1 MAENTRL
8 PTQPR
13 DPFDRFDEAISDPRL
28 YEADQSRYEQLR
40 YEPQPQY
47 EEQPQYEQ
55 PQYEQPFAL
64 SYERTDVLP
73 EDLPAHEQ
81 VPLFLSN
88 YEEESHQQLSEY
100 AFASGDRRFG
110 SGGLKKARAG
120 RIVTGVAVVSAI
132 AAVLAL
138 FSIDSTRAVI
148 FNASLGGG
156 GSSPPP
162 AQLAAAVPEPAQPQR
177 IAAPPLAAEP
187 TGAEVTAARRSPP
200 NALASASPSRD
211 EIAAAYQSA
220 LKGKVAV
227 PEPVAREAARE
238 VEVAAVTPAA
248 TVVAVAPAVREP
260 VPVTREAAPV
270 RRIDPDELAVLLKRA
285 KSLLAIGDITSARLL
300 LERAADAQEAE
311 AALML
316 AGTYDPQ
323 VLGSQDLRSVTPDP
337 VAAKDPSY
345 RGRRHPHPQVAALP
359 NDPQIAPA
367 GILPCQPNDHRH
379 DLLVQTAPVTPLPG
393 VGPPPGDQLP
403 MPPQQRPWGHEQRS
417 RPRPSWQHPAERSQQ
432 RPVSLRQPRT
442 SDLTLQHP

>member
-28 YEADQSRYEQLR
+28 YEADQARYAQLREQLR
-40 YEPQPQY
+40 YEPEPQYEQPQY
-47 EEQPQYEQ
+47 ERQPQYEQ

-64 SYERTDVLP
+64 SFERTDGLP
-73 EDLPAHEQ
+73 EELPPHEQ

-100 AFASGDRRFG
+100 TFAGGDRRFG

-120 RIVTGVAVVSAI
+120 RIVTGVVVVSAI

-156 GSSPPP
+156 GGSAPPP

-187 TGAEVTAARRSPP
+187 TGAEVAAARRTPP
-200 NALASASPSRD
+200 NAMASASPTRD

-238 VEVAAVTPAA
+238 VAAVTPTAP
-248 TVVAVAPAVREP
+248 VVAVAPAVREP
-260 VPVTREAAPV
+260 VPVTREAAPA
-270 RRIDPDELAVLLKRA
+270 RRIDPDELVALLKRA

-323 VLGSQDLRSVTPDP
+323 VLGSQDLRSVTPDE
-337 VAAKDPSY
+337 AAARVWYQKAAQLGSADAK
-345 RGRRHPHPQVAALP
+345 RRL
-359 NDPQIAPA
+359 
-367 GILPCQPNDHRH
+367 G
-379 DLLVQTAPVTPLPG
+379 
-393 VGPPPGDQLP
+393 QLN
-403 MPPQQRPWGHEQRS
+403 
-417 RPRPSWQHPAERSQQ
+417 
-432 RPVSLRQPRT
+432 
-442 SDLTLQHP
+442 

>member
-1 MAENTRL
+1 MAENSR
-8 PTQPR
+8 PVPAR

-28 YEADQSRYEQLR
+28 YEADQSRYEPPR
-40 YEPQPQY
+40 YEQPRLEQSRY
-47 EEQPQYEQ
+47 ELPQYEQ
-55 PQYEQPFAL
+55 PRYEQPFAL
-64 SYERTDVLP
+64 SFDRRDASFEQTDVLP
-73 EDLPAHEQ
+73 EELPPHEP
-81 VPLFLSN
+81 VPLFLAN
-88 YEEESHQQLSEY
+88 YEEEHHQQLSEY

-120 RIVTGVAVVSAI
+120 RIVFGVVVVSAI

-156 GSSPPP
+156 GSGGSPPA
-162 AQLAAAVPEPAQPQR
+162 AQLAAAVPEPAQPPR

-187 TGAEVTAARRSPP
+187 TGAEVAAARRTSPTTSV
-200 NALASASPSRD
+200 ASASPSRD

-227 PEPVAREAARE
+227 PEPVAREASRE
-238 VEVAAVTPAA
+238 VVASINPATPVVAA
-248 TVVAVAPAVREP
+248 APAVREP
-260 VPVTREAAPV
+260 APVTREAAPV
-270 RRIDPDELAVLLKRA
+270 PSRRIDPDELTVLLKRA

-337 VAAKDPSY
+337 AAAKVWYQKAAQLGSADAK
-345 RGRRHPHPQVAALP
+345 RRL
-359 NDPQIAPA
+359 
-367 GILPCQPNDHRH
+367 G
-379 DLLVQTAPVTPLPG
+379 
-393 VGPPPGDQLP
+393 QL
-403 MPPQQRPWGHEQRS
+403 QN
-417 RPRPSWQHPAERSQQ
+417 
-432 RPVSLRQPRT
+432 
-442 SDLTLQHP
+442 

>member
-28 YEADQSRYEQLR
+28 YEADQARYEQLR
-40 YEPQPQY
+40 YEPQQRY
-47 EEQPQYEQ
+47 EQPRYEQ

-64 SYERTDVLP
+64 QYERTDMLP
-73 EDLPAHEQ
+73 EELPPHEP
-81 VPLFLSN
+81 VPLFLAN

-100 AFASGDRRFG
+100 GYASGSRRFG

-120 RIVTGVAVVSAI
+120 RIVTGVVVVSAI

-156 GSSPPP
+156 GGSAPPP
-162 AQLAAAVPEPAQPQR
+162 AQLAAAVPEPAEKPQR

-187 TGAEVTAARRSPP
+187 SGAEVAAARRSQST
-200 NALASASPSRD
+200 AMASASPSRD
-211 EIAAAYQSA
+211 EITAAYQTA
-220 LKGKVAV
+220 AKGKVAV
-227 PEPVAREAARE
+227 PEPVVREAARE
-238 VEVAAVTPAA
+238 VAPAIP
-248 TVVAVAPAVREP
+248 VVAVAPAVRESAP
-260 VPVTREAAPV
+260 ATREAVPA
-270 RRIDPDELAVLLKRA
+270 RRIDPDELAALLKRA

-316 AGTYDPQ
+316 AGTYDPL

-337 VAAKDPSY
+337 AAARVWYQKASQLGSADA
-345 RGRRHPHPQVAALP
+345 RRRL
-359 NDPQIAPA
+359 
-367 GILPCQPNDHRH
+367 G
-379 DLLVQTAPVTPLPG
+379 
-393 VGPPPGDQLP
+393 QL
-403 MPPQQRPWGHEQRS
+403 Q
-417 RPRPSWQHPAERSQQ
+417 
-432 RPVSLRQPRT
+432 
-442 SDLTLQHP
+442 

>member
-1 MAENTRL
+1 MAENTR
-8 PTQPR
+8 PAQSR

-28 YEADQSRYEQLR
+28 YEADQARYAQLREQLR

-47 EEQPQYEQ
+47 EQPQYERPQYEQ

-64 SYERTDVLP
+64 QYDRTDALP
-73 EDLPAHEQ
+73 EELPAHEA

-88 YEEESHQQLSEY
+88 YEDEAHQALSQY
-100 AFASGDRRFG
+100 TFASGSRT
-110 SGGLKKARAG
+110 KPRAG

-156 GSSPPP
+156 GGGSVPP
-162 AQLAAAVPEPAQPQR
+162 AQLAAAAVPEPAQPPR

-187 TGAEVTAARRSPP
+187 TGAEVAAARRTPP
-200 NALASASPSRD
+200 NALASASPTRD
-211 EIAAAYQSA
+211 EISAAYQSA

-227 PEPVAREAARE
+227 PEPVARDAAR
-238 VEVAAVTPAA
+238 EVAAVTPAA
-248 TVVAVAPAVREP
+248 PVVAAAPAVVAAVAPAVREP
-260 VPVTREAAPV
+260 VPATREVAPA

-285 KSLLAIGDITSARLL
+285 KSLLSIGDITSARLL

-337 VAAKDPSY
+337 AAAKVWYQKAAQLGSADA
-345 RGRRHPHPQVAALP
+345 RRRLS
-359 NDPQIAPA
+359 
-367 GILPCQPNDHRH
+367 
-379 DLLVQTAPVTPLPG
+379 
-393 VGPPPGDQLP
+393 QL
-403 MPPQQRPWGHEQRS
+403 QN
-417 RPRPSWQHPAERSQQ
+417 
-432 RPVSLRQPRT
+432 
-442 SDLTLQHP
+442 

>member
-1 MAENTRL
+1 MAENNR
-8 PTQPR
+8 PAQSR

-28 YEADQSRYEQLR
+28 YEADQARYEQLRAQLR

-47 EEQPQYEQ
+47 EQPQYEE
-55 PQYEQPFAL
+55 PQYEQARYEQPFAL
-64 SYERTDVLP
+64 SFDRTDVLP
-73 EDLPAHEQ
+73 EELPPHEP

-100 AFASGDRRFG
+100 TFAGGDRRFG

-120 RIVTGVAVVSAI
+120 RIVTGVVVVSAI

-227 PEPVAREAARE
+227 PEPVAREASR
-238 VEVAAVTPAA
+238 EVAALTPTAP
-248 TVVAVAPAVREP
+248 VVAVAPAVREP

-270 RRIDPDELAVLLKRA
+270 RRIDPDE
-285 KSLLAIGDITSARLL
+285 
-300 LERAADAQEAE
+300 
-311 AALML
+311 
-316 AGTYDPQ
+316 
-323 VLGSQDLRSVTPDP
+323 
-337 VAAKDPSY
+337 
-345 RGRRHPHPQVAALP
+345 
-359 NDPQIAPA
+359 
-367 GILPCQPNDHRH
+367 
-379 DLLVQTAPVTPLPG
+379 
-393 VGPPPGDQLP
+393 
-403 MPPQQRPWGHEQRS
+403 
-417 RPRPSWQHPAERSQQ
+417 
-432 RPVSLRQPRT
+432 
-442 SDLTLQHP
+442 

>member
-1 MAENTRL
+1 MVENTK
-8 PTQPR
+8 PVQTR

-28 YEADQSRYEQLR
+28 YEADQSRYQQLREQLR
-40 YEPQPQY
+40 YEPQTQY
-47 EEQPQYEQ
+47 EQPQYEP

-64 SYERTDVLP
+64 SVEPPEELP
-73 EDLPAHEQ
+73 PHEA
-81 VPLFLSN
+81 VPLFLAN

-100 AFASGDRRFG
+100 AFGGNRRFG

-156 GSSPPP
+156 GGSAPPP
-162 AQLAAAVPEPAQPQR
+162 VQLAAAVPEPALPQR

-187 TGAEVTAARRSPP
+187 TGAEIAAATRRTPP
-200 NALASASPSRD
+200 NALASASPTRD

-227 PEPVAREAARE
+227 PEPVARDAARE
-238 VEVAAVTPAA
+238 VAAVVPAA
-248 TVVAVAPAVREP
+248 PVVAAVAPAVREP
-260 VPVTREAAPV
+260 VPVTREAAPA
-270 RRIDPDELAVLLKRA
+270 RRIDPDELEALLKRA
-285 KSLLAIGDITSARLL
+285 KGLLAIGDITSARLL

-323 VLGSQDLRSVTPDP
+323 VLGSQDLRSVSPDP
-337 VAAKDPSY
+337 AAARVWYQKAAQLGSADAK
-345 RGRRHPHPQVAALP
+345 RRL
-359 NDPQIAPA
+359 
-367 GILPCQPNDHRH
+367 G
-379 DLLVQTAPVTPLPG
+379 
-393 VGPPPGDQLP
+393 QL
-403 MPPQQRPWGHEQRS
+403 QN
-417 RPRPSWQHPAERSQQ
+417 
-432 RPVSLRQPRT
+432 
-442 SDLTLQHP
+442 

>member
-1 MAENTRL
+1 MAENTR
-8 PTQPR
+8 PAQSR

-28 YEADQSRYEQLR
+28 YEAEQSRYDQLREQLR
-40 YEPQPQY
+40 YEPQPQQY
-47 EEQPQYEQ
+47 EPPQYEQ

-64 SYERTDVLP
+64 SFERTDVEELP
-73 EDLPAHEQ
+73 PHEP

-88 YEEESHQQLSEY
+88 YEEEAHQQLSEY
-100 AFASGDRRFG
+100 AFASGNRRFG

-156 GSSPPP
+156 GGGSPPA

-187 TGAEVTAARRSPP
+187 TGAEVAAARRTPP
-200 NALASASPSRD
+200 NALASASPTRD

-227 PEPVAREAARE
+227 PEPVARDAARE
-238 VEVAAVTPAA
+238 VAAVVPAA
-248 TVVAVAPAVREP
+248 PVVAVAPAVREP
-260 VPVTREAAPV
+260 VPVTREAVPA
-270 RRIDPDELAVLLKRA
+270 RRIDPDELAALLKRA
-285 KSLLAIGDITSARLL
+285 KSLLSIGDITSARLL

-323 VLGSQDLRSVTPDP
+323 VLGSQDLRSVTPDE
-337 VAAKDPSY
+337 AAARVWYQKAAQLGSADAK
-345 RGRRHPHPQVAALP
+345 RRL
-359 NDPQIAPA
+359 
-367 GILPCQPNDHRH
+367 G
-379 DLLVQTAPVTPLPG
+379 
-393 VGPPPGDQLP
+393 QLN
-403 MPPQQRPWGHEQRS
+403 
-417 RPRPSWQHPAERSQQ
+417 
-432 RPVSLRQPRT
+432 
-442 SDLTLQHP
+442 

>member
-1 MAENTRL
+1 MVENTR
-8 PTQPR
+8 PAQSR

-40 YEPQPQY
+40 AQLRYEPQREP
-47 EEQPQYEQ
+47 QPQYEQ
-55 PQYEQPFAL
+55 PQYEQPQYDQPFAL
-64 SYERTDVLP
+64 SFDRTDVLP
-73 EDLPAHEQ
+73 EELPPHEA

-100 AFASGDRRFG
+100 TFAGGNRRFG

-120 RIVTGVAVVSAI
+120 RIVTGVVVVSAI

-156 GSSPPP
+156 GGSAPPP
-162 AQLAAAVPEPAQPQR
+162 AQLAAAVPEPAQPPR

-187 TGAEVTAARRSPP
+187 TGAEVAAARRSPP

-227 PEPVAREAARE
+227 PEPVAREASR
-238 VEVAAVTPAA
+238 EVAAVTPAA
-248 TVVAVAPAVREP
+248 PVVAVAPAVREP
-260 VPVTREAAPV
+260 VPVTREAAPA
-270 RRIDPDELAVLLKRA
+270 RRVDPDELAALLKRA
-285 KSLLAIGDITSARLL
+285 KNLLAIGDITSARLL
-300 LERAADAQEAE
+300 LERAADAQEPE

-323 VLGSQDLRSVTPDP
+323 VLGGQDLRSVTPDP
-337 VAAKDPSY
+337 EAARVWYQKAAQMGSVDAK
-345 RGRRHPHPQVAALP
+345 RRL
-359 NDPQIAPA
+359 
-367 GILPCQPNDHRH
+367 G
-379 DLLVQTAPVTPLPG
+379 
-393 VGPPPGDQLP
+393 QLN
-403 MPPQQRPWGHEQRS
+403 
-417 RPRPSWQHPAERSQQ
+417 
-432 RPVSLRQPRT
+432 
-442 SDLTLQHP
+442 

>member
-28 YEADQSRYEQLR
+28 YEADQPRYEQLR
-40 YEPQPQY
+40 YEPEPRY
-47 EEQPQYEQ
+47 EQPQYEQ
-55 PQYEQPFAL
+55 SQYERPQYEQPFAL
-64 SYERTDVLP
+64 SFERTDVLP
-73 EDLPAHEQ
+73 EELPPHEP

-100 AFASGDRRFG
+100 AFAGGDRRFG

-156 GSSPPP
+156 SGQPP
-162 AQLAAAVPEPAQPQR
+162 AELAAAAVPEPGEMPQR

-187 TGAEVTAARRSPP
+187 TGAEFAAARRTPP

-220 LKGKVAV
+220 LKGKVGA

-238 VEVAAVTPAA
+238 VAAVTPAA
-248 TVVAVAPAVREP
+248 PVVAVAPAVREP
-260 VPVTREAAPV
+260 IPVTREAAPA
-270 RRIDPDELAVLLKRA
+270 RRIDPDELAALLKRA

-337 VAAKDPSY
+337 EAARVWYQKAAQLGSADA
-345 RGRRHPHPQVAALP
+345 RRRL
-359 NDPQIAPA
+359 
-367 GILPCQPNDHRH
+367 G
-379 DLLVQTAPVTPLPG
+379 
-393 VGPPPGDQLP
+393 QL
-403 MPPQQRPWGHEQRS
+403 QN
-417 RPRPSWQHPAERSQQ
+417 
-432 RPVSLRQPRT
+432 
-442 SDLTLQHP
+442 

>member
-1 MAENTRL
+1 MVENTK
-8 PTQPR
+8 PVQTS

-28 YEADQSRYEQLR
+28 YEADQSRYQQLREQLR
-40 YEPQPQY
+40 YEPQTQY
-47 EEQPQYEQ
+47 EQPQYEP

-64 SYERTDVLP
+64 SVEPPEELP
-73 EDLPAHEQ
+73 PHEA
-81 VPLFLSN
+81 VPLFLAN

-100 AFASGDRRFG
+100 AFGGNRRFG

-120 RIVTGVAVVSAI
+120 RIVTGVVVVSAI

-156 GSSPPP
+156 GGSAPPP
-162 AQLAAAVPEPAQPQR
+162 VQLAAAVPEPALPQR

-187 TGAEVTAARRSPP
+187 TGAEIAAARRTPP
-200 NALASASPSRD
+200 NALASASPTRD

-227 PEPVAREAARE
+227 PEPVARDAARE
-238 VEVAAVTPAA
+238 VAAVVPAA
-248 TVVAVAPAVREP
+248 PVVAAVAPAVREP

-270 RRIDPDELAVLLKRA
+270 RRIDPDELEALLKRA
-285 KSLLAIGDITSARLL
+285 KGLLAIGDITSARLL

-323 VLGSQDLRSVTPDP
+323 VLGSQDLRSVSPDP
-337 VAAKDPSY
+337 AAARVWYQKAAQLGSADAK
-345 RGRRHPHPQVAALP
+345 RRL
-359 NDPQIAPA
+359 
-367 GILPCQPNDHRH
+367 G
-379 DLLVQTAPVTPLPG
+379 
-393 VGPPPGDQLP
+393 QL
-403 MPPQQRPWGHEQRS
+403 QN
-417 RPRPSWQHPAERSQQ
+417 
-432 RPVSLRQPRT
+432 
-442 SDLTLQHP
+442 

>member
-1 MAENTRL
+1 M
-8 PTQPR
+8 
-13 DPFDRFDEAISDPRL
+13 
-28 YEADQSRYEQLR
+28 
-40 YEPQPQY
+40 
-47 EEQPQYEQ
+47 
-55 PQYEQPFAL
+55 
-64 SYERTDVLP
+64 LP
-73 EDLPAHEQ
+73 EELPPHEP

-88 YEEESHQQLSEY
+88 YEEEHHQQLSEY
-100 AFASGDRRFG
+100 AFAGGNRRFG

-120 RIVTGVAVVSAI
+120 RIVTGVVVVSAI

-156 GSSPPP
+156 GGGSPPA

-187 TGAEVTAARRSPP
+187 TGAEVAAARRTPP

-227 PEPVAREAARE
+227 PEPVAREASR
-238 VEVAAVTPAA
+238 EVAAVTPAA
-248 TVVAVAPAVREP
+248 PVVAVAPAVREP
-260 VPVTREAAPV
+260 VPVTREAAPA

-337 VAAKDPSY
+337 AAARVWYQKAAQLGSADAK
-345 RGRRHPHPQVAALP
+345 RRL
-359 NDPQIAPA
+359 
-367 GILPCQPNDHRH
+367 G
-379 DLLVQTAPVTPLPG
+379 
-393 VGPPPGDQLP
+393 QL
-403 MPPQQRPWGHEQRS
+403 QN
-417 RPRPSWQHPAERSQQ
+417 
-432 RPVSLRQPRT
+432 
-442 SDLTLQHP
+442 

>member
-1 MAENTRL
+1 MVENTK
-8 PTQPR
+8 PVQTR

-28 YEADQSRYEQLR
+28 YEADQSRYQQLREQLR
-40 YEPQPQY
+40 YEPQTQY
-47 EEQPQYEQ
+47 EQPQYER

-64 SYERTDVLP
+64 SVEPPEELP
-73 EDLPAHEQ
+73 PHEA
-81 VPLFLSN
+81 VPLFLAN

-100 AFASGDRRFG
+100 AFGGNRRFG

-120 RIVTGVAVVSAI
+120 RIVTGVVVVSAI

-156 GSSPPP
+156 GGSAPPP

-187 TGAEVTAARRSPP
+187 TGAEVAAARRTPP
-200 NALASASPSRD
+200 NALASASPTRD

-227 PEPVAREAARE
+227 PEPVARDAARE
-238 VEVAAVTPAA
+238 VAAVAPAA
-248 TVVAVAPAVREP
+248 PVVAVAPAVREP
-260 VPVTREAAPV
+260 VPVTREAVPA
-270 RRIDPDELAVLLKRA
+270 RRIDPDELEALLKRA

-323 VLGSQDLRSVTPDP
+323 VLGSQDLRSVTPD
-337 VAAKDPSY
+337 AAAARDWYQKAAQLGSADAK
-345 RGRRHPHPQVAALP
+345 RRL
-359 NDPQIAPA
+359 
-367 GILPCQPNDHRH
+367 G
-379 DLLVQTAPVTPLPG
+379 
-393 VGPPPGDQLP
+393 QL
-403 MPPQQRPWGHEQRS
+403 QN
-417 RPRPSWQHPAERSQQ
+417 
-432 RPVSLRQPRT
+432 
-442 SDLTLQHP
+442 

>member
-1 MAENTRL
+1 MVENTK
-8 PTQPR
+8 PVQAR

-28 YEADQSRYEQLR
+28 YEADQSRYQQLR
-40 YEPQPQY
+40 YEPQTQY
-47 EEQPQYEQ
+47 EQPQYEP

-64 SYERTDVLP
+64 SFDRTDVLP
-73 EDLPAHEQ
+73 EELPPHEP
-81 VPLFLSN
+81 VPLFLAN

-100 AFASGDRRFG
+100 AFASGSRRFG

-120 RIVTGVAVVSAI
+120 RIVTGVVVVSAI

-156 GSSPPP
+156 GGSAPPP

-187 TGAEVTAARRSPP
+187 TGAEVAAARRTPP
-200 NALASASPSRD
+200 NALASASPTRD

-238 VEVAAVTPAA
+238 VAAVTPAA
-248 TVVAVAPAVREP
+248 PVVAVAPAVREP
-260 VPVTREAAPV
+260 VPVTREAVPA

-285 KSLLAIGDITSARLL
+285 KSLLSIGDITSARLL

-323 VLGSQDLRSVTPDP
+323 VLGSQDLRSITPDP
-337 VAAKDPSY
+337 AAAKVWYQKAAQLGSADAK
-345 RGRRHPHPQVAALP
+345 RRL
-359 NDPQIAPA
+359 
-367 GILPCQPNDHRH
+367 G
-379 DLLVQTAPVTPLPG
+379 
-393 VGPPPGDQLP
+393 QL
-403 MPPQQRPWGHEQRS
+403 QN
-417 RPRPSWQHPAERSQQ
+417 
-432 RPVSLRQPRT
+432 
-442 SDLTLQHP
+442 

>member
-1 MAENTRL
+1 MAENTR
-8 PTQPR
+8 PAQAR

-28 YEADQSRYEQLR
+28 YEADQSRYEPLR
-40 YEPQPQY
+40 YEQPRL
-47 EEQPQYEQ
+47 EQSRYEQ

-64 SYERTDVLP
+64 SFDRRDASFEQTDVLP
-73 EDLPAHEQ
+73 EELPPHEP

-88 YEEESHQQLSEY
+88 YEEEHHQQLSEY

-120 RIVTGVAVVSAI
+120 RIVTGVVVVSAI

-156 GSSPPP
+156 GGGSPPA

-187 TGAEVTAARRSPP
+187 TGAEVAAARRTPP
-200 NALASASPSRD
+200 NAMASASPSRD

-227 PEPVAREAARE
+227 PEPVAREASRE
-238 VEVAAVTPAA
+238 VVAAINPAA
-248 TVVAVAPAVREP
+248 PVVAAAPAVREP
-260 VPVTREAAPV
+260 VPVTREAAPA

-337 VAAKDPSY
+337 AAAKVWYQKAAQLGSADAK
-345 RGRRHPHPQVAALP
+345 RRL
-359 NDPQIAPA
+359 
-367 GILPCQPNDHRH
+367 G
-379 DLLVQTAPVTPLPG
+379 
-393 VGPPPGDQLP
+393 QL
-403 MPPQQRPWGHEQRS
+403 QN
-417 RPRPSWQHPAERSQQ
+417 
-432 RPVSLRQPRT
+432 
-442 SDLTLQHP
+442 

>member
-1 MAENTRL
+1 MTENTK
-8 PTQPR
+8 PVQAR

-28 YEADQSRYEQLR
+28 YEADQSRYQQLREQLR
-40 YEPQPQY
+40 YEPQTQY
-47 EEQPQYEQ
+47 EQPRYEQ

-64 SYERTDVLP
+64 SVEPPEELP
-73 EDLPAHEQ
+73 PHEP
-81 VPLFLSN
+81 VPLFLAN
-88 YEEESHQQLSEY
+88 YEEEHHQQLSEY
-100 AFASGDRRFG
+100 AFASGNRRFG

-120 RIVTGVAVVSAI
+120 RIVTGVVVVSAI

-156 GSSPPP
+156 GGSAPPP
-162 AQLAAAVPEPAQPQR
+162 AQLAAAVPEPAQSPR

-187 TGAEVTAARRSPP
+187 TGAEVVAARRTPP
-200 NALASASPSRD
+200 NALASASPTRD

-227 PEPVAREAARE
+227 PEPVARDAARE
-238 VEVAAVTPAA
+238 VAAVAPAA
-248 TVVAVAPAVREP
+248 PVVAMLAPAVREP
-260 VPVTREAAPV
+260 VPVTREAAPA

-323 VLGSQDLRSVTPDP
+323 VLGSQDLRSVAPD
-337 VAAKDPSY
+337 AAAARVWYQKAAQLGSTDAK
-345 RGRRHPHPQVAALP
+345 RRL
-359 NDPQIAPA
+359 
-367 GILPCQPNDHRH
+367 G
-379 DLLVQTAPVTPLPG
+379 
-393 VGPPPGDQLP
+393 QL
-403 MPPQQRPWGHEQRS
+403 QN
-417 RPRPSWQHPAERSQQ
+417 
-432 RPVSLRQPRT
+432 
-442 SDLTLQHP
+442 

>member
-1 MAENTRL
+1 MAENTR
-8 PTQPR
+8 PVQSR

-40 YEPQPQY
+40 AQLRYEPQHEPQPQY
-47 EEQPQYEQ
+47 EQPEYER

-64 SYERTDVLP
+64 SFERTDVLP
-73 EDLPAHEQ
+73 EELPSHEP

-88 YEEESHQQLSEY
+88 YEEEAHQQLSEY
-100 AFASGDRRFG
+100 AFASGNRRFG

-120 RIVTGVAVVSAI
+120 RIVTGVVVVSAI

-156 GSSPPP
+156 GGSAPPP

-177 IAAPPLAAEP
+177 SIAAPPLAAEP
-187 TGAEVTAARRSPP
+187 TGAEVAAARRTPP

-227 PEPVAREAARE
+227 PEPVARDASR
-238 VEVAAVTPAA
+238 EVAAVTPAA
-248 TVVAVAPAVREP
+248 PVVAVAPAVREP
-260 VPVTREAAPV
+260 VPVTREAVPA
-270 RRIDPDELAVLLKRA
+270 RRIDPDELAALLNRA

-316 AGTYDPQ
+316 AGTYDPL
-323 VLGSQDLRSVTPDP
+323 VLGSQDLRSVTADP
-337 VAAKDPSY
+337 AAARVWYQKAAQLGSADAK
-345 RGRRHPHPQVAALP
+345 RRL
-359 NDPQIAPA
+359 
-367 GILPCQPNDHRH
+367 G
-379 DLLVQTAPVTPLPG
+379 
-393 VGPPPGDQLP
+393 QL
-403 MPPQQRPWGHEQRS
+403 QN
-417 RPRPSWQHPAERSQQ
+417 
-432 RPVSLRQPRT
+432 
-442 SDLTLQHP
+442 